1 MRRNKKGKGKL
12 GKFIRRSLLVIGILL
27 IYILV
32 GGIAPF
38 ITQKEVSEDYK
49 QLVAKTQYTSKD
61 ESVDRAAIIES
72 SEDAMSI
79 RLHMIGAAKEKILF
93 STFSMKPDDA
103 CRKVCAAL
111 YESAERGVKVE
122 LIIDGLSGSW
132 DMKNDPMFYALGTHK
147 NVTIKYYNF
156 FYVYAPWTFNGR
168 LHDKFIVIDDKQLLL
183 GGRNTS
189 NYFLGNYDQQVLSY
203 DREVFVYNTSDT
215 AKDSVIYQAQEYFQ
229 SLWDS
234 NVSKVVYDQVPKS
247 KRKKVKEARKA
258 FVSLYGQIQKEQPD
272 LFVDKVDYNAG
283 TIPVNKITL
292 VSNPIHIYSKEPQV
306 WYTLEQLM
314 LEAKEQV
321 LIQSPYVVLND
332 SMYASLEKI
341 GQDLDQYE
349 VLLNGIAAGDNICAS
364 SDYKY
369 SRKDVLKTG
378 IDVYEFQGSHST
390 HNKSLV
396 IDHEISV
403 IGSYNLDMR
412 STYLD
417 TETMLIIDGKEF
429 ARDLESKIK
438 AMQEE
443 SIRINEDGSYSED
456 AKIEPREL
464 SGKKKFLFSFLP
476 FVLRPIRFLL

>member
-1 MRRNKKGKGKL
+1 MRRNEKGIGKL

-49 QLVAKTQYTSKD
+49 QVVADTEYKSED
-61 ESVDRAAIIES
+61 VSVDRAAIVES
-72 SEDAMSI
+72 SEDAMNI
-79 RLHMIGAAKEKILF
+79 RLHMIHAAKEKILL

-103 CRKVCAAL
+103 CRKISAAL
-111 YESAERGVKVE
+111 FDAAERGVKVE

-132 DMKNDPMFYALGTHK
+132 DMKYDPMFYALGTHK
-147 NVTIKYYNF
+147 NVTMKYYNP

-189 NYFLGNYDQQVLSY
+189 NYFLGNYDQKVLSY
-203 DREVFVYNTSDT
+203 DREVFVYNTADT
-215 AKDSVIYQAQEYFQ
+215 VKDSVIRQVQEYFQ

-234 NVSKVVYDQVPKS
+234 DVSKVAYDQVP
-247 KRKKVKEARKA
+247 RLKKEKVEEARKG
-258 FVSLYGQIQKEQPD
+258 FVSLYEQIQKEQPE
-272 LFVDKVDYNAG
+272 LYAETTDYEAG

-332 SMYASLEKI
+332 RMYASLEKI
-341 GQDLDQYE
+341 GQDLDEYE

-369 SRKDVLKTG
+369 SRKDVLATG
-378 IDVYEFQGSHST
+378 IKVYEFQGSHST

-417 TETMLIIDGKEF
+417 TETMLVIDGKEF
-429 ARDLESKIK
+429 AADLESKIK

-443 SIRINEDGSYSED
+443 SIRINEDGTYDENT
-456 AKIEPREL
+456 KIEPREL